1 MSRRII
7 CIGNRYLARDAVGYQ
22 VYQALTRAGTVPGVE
37 VIFGGLAGLDLLPWL
52 ERVERVVFVDRVA
65 GLESDDPVVVL
76 DAAAVADL
84 AEEGYGHAAGLPYLL
99 RVLPAVHTGEPP
111 PIRVVGVTR
120 ADPAA
125 IDEAAR
131 CALALVAA
139 PPSATDDDP
148 SLGVM
153 R

>member
-1 MSRRII
+1 MNRRII

-22 VYQALTRAGTVPGVE
+22 VYQALTRAGTIPGVE
-37 VIFGGLAGLDLLPWL
+37 LIFGGLAGLDLLPWL
-52 ERVERVVFVDRVA
+52 ERVERVVFVDRVT
-65 GLESDDPVVVL
+65 GIDSDDPVVVL

-84 AEEGYGHAAGLPYLL
+84 APESYGHAAGLPYLL
-99 RVLPAVHTGEPP
+99 RVLPAVHSGEPP

-120 ADPAA
+120 TDPVA

-131 CALALVAA
+131 RALALAA
-139 PPSATDDDP
+139 SPPSTTNDDP